1 MADLASSNTEFDEGS
16 HKGGVSAMKKQLST
30 LGKSITEAGP
40 KAQWKEMTTGFCS
53 LFDRYLKTKYDTVKW
68 FVHTLAVLT
77 LKGQTSNLLRLNL
90 SSLTMI
96 LRVRT
101 IV

>member
-1 MADLASSNTEFDEGS
+1 MADLASSNNEFEEGS

-30 LGKSITEAGP
+30 LGKSITDADV

-68 FVHTLAVLT
+68 YLCDALVTNATGLT
-77 LKGQTSNLLRLNL
+77 SKLLRPTLL
-90 SSLTMI
+90 SPIMT
-96 LRVRT
+96 
-101 IV
+101 